1 MLCGGAALFPVLSDA
16 SSSSQRT
23 PAFERA
29 EQRQH
34 AAAHDERFH
43 THRPGS
49 ITLADAIVL
58 QRQRRSLRPVE
69 AAAGAAADAGGWEAQ
84 LGAFGSAQAAER
96 QQALLPPLSLP
107 VAVHREGSLFRLKS
121 AAAAEP
127 QAAQAF
133 CRGAVAAGFDCFVR
147 RRKAG
152 TA

>member
-43 THRPGS
+43 IHHPGS

-58 QRQRRSLRPVE
+58 QRARRALRPVE
-69 AAAGAAADAGGWEAQ
+69 AVAGVSVEAGGWEAQ
-84 LGAFGSAQAAER
+84 LGAFGSAEAAQR
-96 QQALLPPLSLP
+96 QQERLPRLSLP
-107 VAVHREGSLFRLKS
+107 VAVHRDGMLFRLKS
-121 AAAAEP
+121 VAATEAG
-127 QAAQAF
+127 AAQAF
-133 CRGAVAAGFDCFVR
+133 CAAAVAAGFDCFVR
-147 RRKAG
+147 RREG
-152 TA
+152 